1 MVKCQVVMEAIDALA
16 PRALA
21 ESWDNVGLM
30 AGSPAQDVHKILVC
44 LDVSESLVK
53 RAVQGGF
60 DMIVSHHP
68 LFFKPLKN
76 LRTDLPQG
84 RLLQLL
90 LENRIAVFSAHT
102 NLDIASGGVNDVL
115 AELLGL
121 ENIQP
126 FARTGE
132 EELVKLVVF
141 VPQAQAGLVREAIG
155 DAGAGHIG
163 RYSHC
168 SFQTAGQGSF
178 LPLAGTQPFIGEP
191 GRLETVAEVRL
202 ETILPARLQHKVIKA
217 MLKAHPYEEVAYD
230 LYPLKNAGDVMSLG
244 RIGQLPKAR
253 TVEDFARDVKRILPG
268 DTVRLVCGGRK
279 MIRKIA
285 LCSGSGA
292 EFIAKAAYMG
302 ADAYVTGDV
311 KYHDAQKAEQLGIHV
326 IDAGHFGTEMPI
338 VRVLAEKLAACAEQG
353 RWNIAVE
360 ADAVSRDL
368 FQTV

>member
-1 MVKCQVVMEAIDALA
+1 MVKCQVVMEALDAMA
-16 PRALA
+16 PRCLA

-30 AGSPAQDVHKILVC
+30 AGSPAQEVHKLLVC
-44 LDVSESLVK
+44 LDVSEKLVK
-53 RAVQGGF
+53 RAVQDGC

-90 LENRIAVFSAHT
+90 MENKIAVFSAHT

-126 FARTGE
+126 FAVTGKE
-132 EELVKLVVF
+132 EMVKLVVF
-141 VPQAQAGLVREAIG
+141 TPQAQAGLIQEAIG
-155 DAGAGHIG
+155 NAGAGHIG

-178 LPLAGTQPFIGEP
+178 LPLAGAQPFIGQP
-191 GRLETVAEVRL
+191 GHLETVMEVRL
-202 ETILPARLQHKVIKA
+202 ETILPVRLQNKVIKA
-217 MLKAHPYEEVAYD
+217 MLKVHPYEEVAYD
-230 LYPLKNAGDVMSLG
+230 LYPLENAGAVMSLG
-244 RIGQLPKAR
+244 RIGQLPETVA
-253 TVEDFARDVKRILPG
+253 VEDFAQKVKQVLPG
-268 DTVRLVCGGRK
+268 DTVRLVCGGRR
-279 MIRKIA
+279 MVRKIA

-302 ADAYVTGDV
+302 ADVYVTGDV

-338 VRVLAEKLAACAEQG
+338 VRILAEKLAACAAQG
-353 RWNIAVE
+353 QWDITVE
-360 ADAVSRDL
+360 ADAVSQDL
-368 FQTV
+368 FRTF